1 MGVYEC
7 SKCGAEAKVVR
18 GNYAMKESGLPRVV
32 LQGIQ
37 IIRCPKCGNE
47 DPIIPHLDDLMGT
60 LAFAVVM
67 KPYRLTGEE
76 IRFLRKYVLLT
87 QEAFSRMLRV
97 DKTTLSKWEN
107 NDDPIGE
114 QSDLLVRCVAVALG
128 GPGLKGRLEEA
139 VRQFENIKDRKKRVG
154 FQVNAETREV
164 EYA

>member
-7 SKCGAEAKVVR
+7 SRCGAEARVVR
-18 GNYAMKESGLPRVV
+18 GSYPFRESGLPRVV
-32 LQGIQ
+32 LQGIE

-47 DPIIPHLDDLMGT
+47 DPIIPRLANLMGS
-60 LAFAVVM
+60 LAFAVVT

-76 IRFLRKYVLLT
+76 IRFLRKYVQLT

-97 DKTTLSKWEN
+97 DKTTVSKWEN
-107 NDDPIGE
+107 NDDPVGE

-128 GPGLKGRLEEA
+128 GNSLKGRMEEA
-139 VRQFENIKDRKKRVG
+139 VRQFENIKDRRKKIG